1 MIRKPITFTNFD
13 GETVTEVHHFNLN
26 KVEVAKMEA
35 GSVGGYSGFL
45 KRIVEAKDSLAML
58 NVITDLV
65 EKSYGIKE
73 PDGKTF
79 TKSKELTDKFVN
91 SLAFEALFMEL
102 VSTKD
107 STKKMI
113 EFVKGILPKDMV
125 SDEKVAEIVAA
136 NT

>member
-1 MIRKPITFTNFD
+1 MIKKTITFTNFD
-13 GETVTEVHHFNLN
+13 GEKVTEVHYFNLN

-45 KRIVEAKDSLAML
+45 QRIVEAKDSLAML

-73 PDGKTF
+73 ADGKTF
-79 TKSKELTDKFVN
+79 RKSRELTEAFVN

-102 VSTKD
+102 VAKKD
-107 STKKMI
+107 STSAMI
-113 EFVKGILPKDMV
+113 EFVRGILPSDMI
-125 SDEKVAEIVAA
+125 SDEQVAKIVAE